1 MVLGDSGEASASN
14 AIAIGTNA
22 KASVANSV
30 ALGNGATTEAVVGTT
45 QATIAGKSYSFAGAA
60 PTGTL
65 SLGAAATTDSG
76 GNAVASVER
85 TITHVAA
92 GRLSVTSTD
101 AVNGSQLNATNQA
114 LGELSEGVQALGDL
128 SDGVVVYDRG
138 TGGTLNEGSITLAGD
153 AGTRITNLT
162 DATLSTDSTDA
173 VTGRQLNAT
182 NVRVTQNEG
191 DITNLTTNLGD
202 IAADSIYYQ
211 TKSSGS
217 GASASGTDSLAM
229 GPAAVSSATN
239 GVAIGNGAKA
249 SVANSVAL
257 GNGATTEATVATTTA
272 TVAGTDYALAGSS
285 PTGTVSV
292 GTSGSERTITHVAAG
307 RLSATSTDAVNGSQL
322 HATNQALG
330 ALAEGAVVYDRGT
343 GGTLNEGRIT
353 LAGDAGTRITN
364 LTDATLSTDSTDAV
378 TGRQLN
384 ATNVRVTQNEGD
396 ITNLTTNLG
405 DLAAGAVVY
414 DRSDDG
420 TLNEG
425 SITLAGDAGTRI
437 TNLTD
442 ATLSTDST
450 DAVTGRQLNATNI
463 RVTQNEG
470 DITNLTSSLGDL
482 AAGAVVYDRSDDGTL
497 NEGSITLAGDAGT
510 RITNLTDA
518 TLSIDSTDAVTG
530 RQLNATNVRVTQN
543 EGDIANLTTNL
554 EDIAADSVYYQAK
567 SSGSGASAS
576 GTDSLAMGPAAVS
589 SATNGVAIGNGAKAS
604 VANSVALGNGATT
617 EAAVATTTATV
628 AGTDYAL
635 AGSSPTGTVSVGTS
649 GSERT
654 ITHVAAGR
662 LSATSTDAVNG
673 SQLHATNQA
682 LGDLA
687 EGAVVYDRG
696 AGGTLNEGRI
706 TLAGD
711 AGTRITNL
719 TDGTLSSDSTDA
731 VTGRQ
736 LNATNIRVTQNEGDI
751 TNLTTNLGDLAAGAV
766 VYDRSD
772 DGTLNEGSITLAG
785 DAGTR
790 ITNLT
795 DATLSTDST
804 DAVTGRQLNA
814 TNVRVT
820 QNEGDIANLTS
831 NLGDL
836 AAGAVVYDRS
846 DDGTLNE
853 GSITLAG
860 DAGTRITNLTDA
872 TLSTDSTDAVTG
884 RQLNA
889 TNVRVTQNEGDIT
902 NLTTNLGDLAAG
914 AVVYDRSDDG
924 TLNEGSIT
932 LAGDAGTR
940 ITNLTDATLSTDS
953 TDAVTGRQLNATNV
967 RVTKNEGDITNL
979 TTNLGDLAAGAVV
992 YDRSDDGTLNEGSI
1006 TLAGDA
1012 GTRITN
1018 LTDATLSSDS
1028 TDAVTGRQLNA
1039 TNVRVTQNEGDITN
1053 LTSNLGD
1060 IAADSTYYQANSS
1073 ASGAIASGTDSL
1085 AMGAGA
1091 ESSAT
1096 NAVAIGNG
1104 ASSSVVGGVAL
1115 GSGAIANREVAK
1127 VSGQIVV
1134 GNATIQYNTSDADLI
1149 GAVSVGQDGEYR
1161 QLINIADGIEDHD
1174 AVTMRQLK
1182 GAVGSLSDTGSL
1194 YFHANGEGEV
1204 DALAAGEGSI
1214 AIGPDTTVN
1223 GDDAIGMGVSA
1234 KVEIG
1239 AAGAVA
1245 IGDQSHTL
1253 LEDAIAVGSS
1263 AVSSGEQ
1270 AMALGAGASAN
1281 QALDVALGAQSTTQE
1296 AIGTESGIIFG
1307 EQHEYAGT
1315 NPIATVSV
1323 GDEGQERTLTHLA
1336 AGRISATS
1344 TDAVNGS
1351 QLYATNKAL
1360 EEVVAYDHFNDGS
1373 VDWNHVTLKSSGRT
1387 SGGAV
1392 LGNVAD
1398 GSLSDSSLEAVNGS
1412 QLHATNGRLTDLEGD
1427 VGDIQTTLDNLGG
1440 GNGNSPQEVVQYDPN
1455 SSQGKITLA
1464 GAGGGTVISNL
1475 ADGDIRQGSTDA
1487 VNGGQIWDLME
1498 DMGDL
1503 SLGGQDSKH
1512 FQANSQ
1518 GDAATAS
1525 AADTVAI
1532 GGDAKAQA
1540 EGGVAL
1546 GDGAVADRE
1555 GMKGEE
1561 EAFSGVA
1568 VESSKGAVAV
1578 GSEGGERQITH
1589 VAGGTEDTD
1598 AVNVRQLSAV
1608 QEGAVN
1614 YDRSEDGSVDYNSV
1628 SLGNGSGPT
1637 QLHNV
1642 AAGSAPTDAVNMSQL
1657 NELNRKF
1664 TSDYNQLDHK
1674 IDEVE
1679 RDASA
1684 GIAALAAMGDAPY
1697 VAGKLTYHL
1706 GTGYYNG
1713 ESALGVSLRRT
1724 ADTGRW
1730 SVGMGIGASHG
1741 GPTIGLGISGVID

>member
-92 GRLSVTSTD
+92 GRLAVTSTD

-114 LGELSEGVQALGDL
+114 LGELSEGVQALGYL
-128 SDGVVVYDRG
+128 SDGVVIYDRG

-191 DITNLTTNLGD
+191 DIANLTTNLGD
-202 IAADSIYYQ
+202 IAADSVYYQ
-211 TKSSGS
+211 AKSSGS

-257 GNGATTEATVATTTA
+257 GNGATTEAAVATTTA

-285 PTGTVSV
+285 PTGTVSL

-330 ALAEGAVVYDRGT
+330 DLAEGAVVYDRSDD
-343 GGTLNEGRIT
+343 GTLNEGSIT
-353 LAGDAGTRITN
+353 LAGDAGTQITN

-384 ATNVRVTQNEGD
+384 ATNIRVTQNEGD

-405 DLAAGAVVY
+405 DLSAGAVVY

-450 DAVTGRQLNATNI
+450 DAVTGRQLNATNA
-463 RVTQNEG
+463 RVSQNEG
-470 DITNLTSSLGDL
+470 DITNLT
-482 AAGAVVYDRSDDGTL
+482 
-497 NEGSITLAGDAGT
+497 
-510 RITNLTDA
+510 TNL
-518 TLSIDSTDAVTG
+518 G
-530 RQLNATNVRVTQN
+530 
-543 EGDIANLTTNL
+543 
-554 EDIAADSVYYQAK
+554 DIAADSIYYQAN
-567 SSGSGASAS
+567 SSASGASAS

-687 EGAVVYDRG
+687 DGAVVYDRG
-696 AGGTLNEGRI
+696 TGGTLNEGSI

-719 TDGTLSSDSTDA
+719 TDATLSTDSTDA

-736 LNATNIRVTQNEGDI
+736 LNATNARVSQNEGDI
-751 TNLTTNLGDLAAGAV
+751 TNLTTNLGNLAEGAV
-766 VYDRSD
+766 VYDRGTG
-772 DGTLNEGSITLAG
+772 GTLNEGSITLAG

-820 QNEGDIANLTS
+820 QNEGDIANLT
-831 NLGDL
+831 
-836 AAGAVVYDRS
+836 
-846 DDGTLNE
+846 T
-853 GSITLAG
+853 
-860 DAGTRITNLTDA
+860 
-872 TLSTDSTDAVTG
+872 
-884 RQLNA
+884 
-889 TNVRVTQNEGDIT
+889 
-902 NLTTNLGDLAAG
+902 
-914 AVVYDRSDDG
+914 
-924 TLNEGSIT
+924 
-932 LAGDAGTR
+932 
-940 ITNLTDATLSTDS
+940 
-953 TDAVTGRQLNATNV
+953 
-967 RVTKNEGDITNL
+967 
-979 TTNLGDLAAGAVV
+979 
-992 YDRSDDGTLNEGSI
+992 
-1006 TLAGDA
+1006 
-1012 GTRITN
+1012 
-1018 LTDATLSSDS
+1018 
-1028 TDAVTGRQLNA
+1028 
-1039 TNVRVTQNEGDITN
+1039 
-1053 LTSNLGD
+1053 NLGD
-1060 IAADSTYYQANSS
+1060 IAADSIYYQAKSS
-1073 ASGAIASGTDSL
+1073 GSGASASGTDSL
-1085 AMGAGA
+1085 AMGPAA
-1091 ESSAT
+1091 VSSAT
-1096 NAVAIGNG
+1096 NAVSIGNG
-1104 ASSSVVGGVAL
+1104 ASSSVFGGVAL

-1134 GNATIQYNTSDADLI
+1134 GNATIQYNTSDADLM
-1149 GAVSVGQDGEYR
+1149 GAVSVGRDGEYR

-1194 YFHANGEGEV
+1194 YFHANGGGEV
-1204 DALAAGEGSI
+1204 DALATGEGSI

-1253 LEDAIAVGSS
+1253 LEDAIAVGST

-1281 QALDVALGAQSTTQE
+1281 QAMDVALGAQSTSQE

-1315 NPIATVSV
+1315 NPIATVSI

-1351 QLYATNKAL
+1351 QLHATNMAL

-1373 VDWNHVTLKSSGRT
+1373 VDWNHVTLKSPGRAF
-1387 SGGAV
+1387 GGTV
-1392 LGNVAD
+1392 LGNIAD
-1398 GSLSDSSLEAVNGS
+1398 GSLSDTSLEAVNGS
-1412 QLHATNGRLTDLEGD
+1412 QLHATNGRLTNLEGD
-1427 VGDIQTTLDNLGG
+1427 VGDIQTTLDSLGG
-1440 GNGNSPQEVVQYDPN
+1440 GSGNPAQNVVQYDPDSN
-1455 SSQGKITLA
+1455 QGKITLA
-1464 GAGGGTVISNL
+1464 GADGGTVISNL
-1475 ADGDIRQGSTDA
+1475 AEGDIHQGSTDA

-1498 DMGDL
+1498 DIGDL
-1503 SLGGQDSKH
+1503 ALSGQDTKY

-1518 GDAATAS
+1518 GDAATTS

-1532 GGDAKAQA
+1532 GGGAKAQA

-1561 EAFSGVA
+1561 EAFSHVA

-1598 AVNVRQLSAV
+1598 AVNVRQLGAV

-1614 YDRSEDGSVDYNSV
+1614 YDRSEDGSVDYHSV

-1697 VAGKLTYHL
+1697 VAGKLTYHV

-1713 ESALGVSLRRT
+1713 ESALGVSVRRT

>member
-1 MVLGDSGEASASN
+1 MSELDGRTFLFVNSLKTASSGTKSVCITCILMSLSAVTPGLGSSKAEAGPLVDDCPTVAGEGGNIASEEAMIPLTSPTKDRCVMPGETSTPADKPEQFVVNRYLAPVGIQPAAGASAIHIGTGAVGDGDASIAMGYYATTSAAADSGIALGDQAVTSGLAGVSIGRGAYAKSKNGVAIGGGALSSGTVARLNGAQAIGVNAIAIGGDLTGGSVASATSSLAIGAKATSTATNATSLGATAKATGGHSTALGSGSVANGAKSVSVGHLNVSNGDNSLALGESNSTSTGAKSAIAIGTSNKIEGTSTYASAIGLNNTVKGNAVRVVGNTNNVTSDFSGVFGSSNTLSSTATGANVVGLQNTVAGAATNVVGNWSKASGNYSMVLGDSGEASASN

-65 SLGAAATTDSG
+65 SLGSAATTDSG

-92 GRLSVTSTD
+92 GRLAVTSTD

-138 TGGTLNEGSITLAGD
+138 TGGTLNEGNITLAGD

-211 TKSSGS
+211 
-217 GASASGTDSLAM
+217 AN
-229 GPAAVSSATN
+229 SSA
-239 GVAIGNGAKA
+239 
-249 SVANSVAL
+249 
-257 GNGATTEATVATTTA
+257 
-272 TVAGTDYALAGSS
+272 
-285 PTGTVSV
+285 
-292 GTSGSERTITHVAAG
+292 
-307 RLSATSTDAVNGSQL
+307 
-322 HATNQALG
+322 
-330 ALAEGAVVYDRGT
+330 
-343 GGTLNEGRIT
+343 
-353 LAGDAGTRITN
+353 
-364 LTDATLSTDSTDAV
+364 
-378 TGRQLN
+378 
-384 ATNVRVTQNEGD
+384 
-396 ITNLTTNLG
+396 
-405 DLAAGAVVY
+405 
-414 DRSDDG
+414 
-420 TLNEG
+420 
-425 SITLAGDAGTRI
+425 
-437 TNLTD
+437 
-442 ATLSTDST
+442 
-450 DAVTGRQLNATNI
+450 
-463 RVTQNEG
+463 
-470 DITNLTSSLGDL
+470 
-482 AAGAVVYDRSDDGTL
+482 
-497 NEGSITLAGDAGT
+497 
-510 RITNLTDA
+510 
-518 TLSIDSTDAVTG
+518 
-530 RQLNATNVRVTQN
+530 
-543 EGDIANLTTNL
+543 
-554 EDIAADSVYYQAK
+554 
-567 SSGSGASAS
+567 SGASAS

-682 LGDLA
+682 LGNLA

-696 AGGTLNEGRI
+696 TGGMLNEG
-706 TLAGD
+706 
-711 AGTRITNL
+711 N
-719 TDGTLSSDSTDA
+719 
-731 VTGRQ
+731 
-736 LNATNIRVTQNEGDI
+736 
-751 TNLTTNLGDLAAGAV
+751 
-766 VYDRSD
+766 
-772 DGTLNEGSITLAG
+772 ITLAG

-814 TNVRVT
+814 TNARVS
-820 QNEGDIANLTS
+820 QNEGDITNLTTNLGNLAEGAVVYDRGTDGTLNDS
-831 NLGDL
+831 SITLAGDAGTQITNLADGTLSTDSTDAVNGRQLNATNARVSQNEGDITNLTTNLGDL
-836 AAGAVVYDRS
+836 TAGAVVYDRNT
-846 DDGTLNE
+846 DGSLND

-860 DAGTRITNLTDA
+860 DAGTRIINLTDA

-902 NLTTNLGDLAAG
+902 NLTTNLGD
-914 AVVYDRSDDG
+914 
-924 TLNEGSIT
+924 
-932 LAGDAGTR
+932 
-940 ITNLTDATLSTDS
+940 
-953 TDAVTGRQLNATNV
+953 
-967 RVTKNEGDITNL
+967 
-979 TTNLGDLAAGAVV
+979 
-992 YDRSDDGTLNEGSI
+992 
-1006 TLAGDA
+1006 
-1012 GTRITN
+1012 
-1018 LTDATLSSDS
+1018 
-1028 TDAVTGRQLNA
+1028 
-1039 TNVRVTQNEGDITN
+1039 
-1053 LTSNLGD
+1053 
-1060 IAADSTYYQANSS
+1060 IAADSIYYQANSS
-1073 ASGAIASGTDSL
+1073 ASGASASGTDSL
-1085 AMGAGA
+1085 AMGPAA
-1091 ESSAT
+1091 VSSAT
-1096 NAVAIGNG
+1096 NAVSIGNG
-1104 ASSSVVGGVAL
+1104 ASSSVFGGVAL

-1134 GNATIQYNTSDADLI
+1134 GNATIQYNTSDADLM
-1149 GAVSVGQDGEYR
+1149 GAVSVGRDGEYR

-1194 YFHANGEGEV
+1194 YFHANGGGEV
-1204 DALAAGEGSI
+1204 DALATGEGSI

-1253 LEDAIAVGSS
+1253 LEDAIAVGST

-1281 QALDVALGAQSTTQE
+1281 QAMDVALGAQSTSQE

-1315 NPIATVSV
+1315 NPIATVSI

-1351 QLYATNKAL
+1351 QLHATNKAL

-1373 VDWNHVTLKSSGRT
+1373 VDWNHVTLKSPGRAF
-1387 SGGAV
+1387 GGTV
-1392 LGNVAD
+1392 LGNIAD
-1398 GSLSDSSLEAVNGS
+1398 GSLSDTSLEAVNGS
-1412 QLHATNGRLTDLEGD
+1412 QLHATNGRLTNLEGD
-1427 VGDIQTTLDNLGG
+1427 VGDIQTTLDSLGG
-1440 GNGNSPQEVVQYDPN
+1440 GSGNPAQNVVQYDPD
-1455 SSQGKITLA
+1455 SHQGKITLA
-1464 GAGGGTVISNL
+1464 GADGGTVISNL
-1475 ADGDIRQGSTDA
+1475 AEGDIHQGSTDA

-1498 DMGDL
+1498 DIGDL
-1503 SLGGQDSKH
+1503 ALSGQDTKY

-1518 GDAATAS
+1518 GDAATTS

-1532 GGDAKAQA
+1532 GGGAKAQA

-1561 EAFSGVA
+1561 EAFSHVA

-1578 GSEGGERQITH
+1578 GNEGGERQITH

-1598 AVNVRQLSAV
+1598 AVNVRQLGAV

-1614 YDRSEDGSVDYNSV
+1614 YDRSEDGSVDYHSV

-1713 ESALGVSLRRT
+1713 ESALGVSVRRT

-1741 GPTIGLGISGVID
+1741 GPTVGLGISGVID

>member
-92 GRLSVTSTD
+92 GRLAVTSTD

-128 SDGVVVYDRG
+128 SDGAVVYDRSDDGTLNEGSITLAGDAGTRITNLTDATLSTDSTDAVTGRQLNATNVRVTQNEGDIANLTTNLGDIAADSIYYQANSSASGASASGTDSLAMGPAAVSSATNGVAIGNGAKASVANSVALGNGATTEAAVATTTATVAGTDYALAGSSPTGTVSVGTSGSERTITHVAAGRLSATSTDAVNGSQLHATNQALGDLADGAVVYDRG
-138 TGGTLNEGSITLAGD
+138 TGGTLNEGSITLAGDAGTRITNLTDATLSTDSTDAVTGRQLNATNARVSQNEGDITNLTSNLGDLAAGAVVYDRSDDGTLNEGSITLAGD

-202 IAADSIYYQ
+202 IAADS
-211 TKSSGS
+211 
-217 GASASGTDSLAM
+217 A
-229 GPAAVSSATN
+229 
-239 GVAIGNGAKA
+239 
-249 SVANSVAL
+249 
-257 GNGATTEATVATTTA
+257 
-272 TVAGTDYALAGSS
+272 
-285 PTGTVSV
+285 
-292 GTSGSERTITHVAAG
+292 
-307 RLSATSTDAVNGSQL
+307 
-322 HATNQALG
+322 
-330 ALAEGAVVYDRGT
+330 
-343 GGTLNEGRIT
+343 
-353 LAGDAGTRITN
+353 
-364 LTDATLSTDSTDAV
+364 
-378 TGRQLN
+378 
-384 ATNVRVTQNEGD
+384 
-396 ITNLTTNLG
+396 
-405 DLAAGAVVY
+405 
-414 DRSDDG
+414 
-420 TLNEG
+420 
-425 SITLAGDAGTRI
+425 
-437 TNLTD
+437 
-442 ATLSTDST
+442 
-450 DAVTGRQLNATNI
+450 
-463 RVTQNEG
+463 
-470 DITNLTSSLGDL
+470 
-482 AAGAVVYDRSDDGTL
+482 
-497 NEGSITLAGDAGT
+497 
-510 RITNLTDA
+510 
-518 TLSIDSTDAVTG
+518 
-530 RQLNATNVRVTQN
+530 
-543 EGDIANLTTNL
+543 
-554 EDIAADSVYYQAK
+554 YYQAK
-567 SSGSGASAS
+567 SSGSGAGAS

-696 AGGTLNEGRI
+696 TGGTLNEGSI

-711 AGTRITNL
+711 TGTRITNL
-719 TDGTLSSDSTDA
+719 TDATLSTDSTDA

-736 LNATNIRVTQNEGDI
+736 LNATNARVSQNEGDI
-751 TNLTTNLGDLAAGAV
+751 TNLTTNLGNLAEGAV
-766 VYDRSD
+766 VYDRGTG
-772 DGTLNEGSITLAG
+772 GTLNEGSITLAG

-820 QNEGDIANLTS
+820 QNEGDVANLT
-831 NLGDL
+831 
-836 AAGAVVYDRS
+836 
-846 DDGTLNE
+846 T
-853 GSITLAG
+853 
-860 DAGTRITNLTDA
+860 
-872 TLSTDSTDAVTG
+872 
-884 RQLNA
+884 
-889 TNVRVTQNEGDIT
+889 
-902 NLTTNLGDLAAG
+902 
-914 AVVYDRSDDG
+914 
-924 TLNEGSIT
+924 
-932 LAGDAGTR
+932 
-940 ITNLTDATLSTDS
+940 
-953 TDAVTGRQLNATNV
+953 
-967 RVTKNEGDITNL
+967 
-979 TTNLGDLAAGAVV
+979 
-992 YDRSDDGTLNEGSI
+992 
-1006 TLAGDA
+1006 
-1012 GTRITN
+1012 
-1018 LTDATLSSDS
+1018 
-1028 TDAVTGRQLNA
+1028 
-1039 TNVRVTQNEGDITN
+1039 
-1053 LTSNLGD
+1053 NLGD
-1060 IAADSTYYQANSS
+1060 IAADSIYYQAKSS
-1073 ASGAIASGTDSL
+1073 GSGASASGTDSL
-1085 AMGAGA
+1085 AMGPAA
-1091 ESSAT
+1091 VSSAT
-1096 NAVAIGNG
+1096 NAVSIGNG
-1104 ASSSVVGGVAL
+1104 ASSSVFGGVAL

-1134 GNATIQYNTSDADLI
+1134 GNATIQYNTSDADLM
-1149 GAVSVGQDGEYR
+1149 GAVSVGRDGEYR

-1194 YFHANGEGEV
+1194 YFHANGGGEV
-1204 DALAAGEGSI
+1204 DALATGEGSI

-1253 LEDAIAVGSS
+1253 LEDAIAVGST

-1281 QALDVALGAQSTTQE
+1281 QAMDVALGAQSTSQE
-1296 AIGTESGIIFG
+1296 AIGTESGIIFC

-1315 NPIATVSV
+1315 NPIATVSI

-1351 QLYATNKAL
+1351 QLHATNKAL

-1373 VDWNHVTLKSSGRT
+1373 VDWNHVTLKSPGRAF
-1387 SGGAV
+1387 GGTV
-1392 LGNVAD
+1392 LGNIAD
-1398 GSLSDSSLEAVNGS
+1398 GSLSDTSLEAVNGS
-1412 QLHATNGRLTDLEGD
+1412 QLHATNGRLTNLEGD
-1427 VGDIQTTLDNLGG
+1427 VGDIQTTLDSLGG
-1440 GNGNSPQEVVQYDPN
+1440 GSGNPAQNVVQYDPDSN
-1455 SSQGKITLA
+1455 QGKITLA
-1464 GAGGGTVISNL
+1464 GADGGTVISNL
-1475 ADGDIRQGSTDA
+1475 AEGDIHQGSTDA

-1498 DMGDL
+1498 DIGDL
-1503 SLGGQDSKH
+1503 ALSGQDTKY

-1518 GDAATAS
+1518 GDAATTS

-1532 GGDAKAQA
+1532 GGGAKAQA

-1561 EAFSGVA
+1561 EAFSHVA

-1614 YDRSEDGSVDYNSV
+1614 YDRSEDGSVDYHSV

-1697 VAGKLTYHL
+1697 VAGKLTYHV

-1713 ESALGVSLRRT
+1713 ESALGVSVRRT

>member
-1 MVLGDSGEASASN
+1 MIPLTSPTKDRCVMPGETSTPADKPEQFVVNRYLAPVGIQPAAGASAIHIGTGAVGDGDASIAMGYYATTSAAADSGIALGDQAVTSGLAGVSIGRGAYAKSKNGVAIGGGALSSGTVARLNGAQAIGVNAIAIGGDLTGGSVASATSSLAIGAKATSTATNATSLGATAKATGGHSTALGSGSVANGAKSVSVGHLNVSNGDNSLALGESNSTSTGAKSAIAIGTSNKIEGTSTYASAIGLNNTVKGNAVRVVGNTNNVTSDFSGVFGSSNTLSSTATGANVVGLQNTVAGAATNVVGNWSKASGNYSMVLGDSGEASASN

-65 SLGAAATTDSG
+65 SLGSAATTDSG

-92 GRLSVTSTD
+92 GRLAVTSTD

-138 TGGTLNEGSITLAGD
+138 TGGTLNEG
-153 AGTRITNLT
+153 N
-162 DATLSTDSTDA
+162 
-173 VTGRQLNAT
+173 
-182 NVRVTQNEG
+182 
-191 DITNLTTNLGD
+191 
-202 IAADSIYYQ
+202 
-211 TKSSGS
+211 
-217 GASASGTDSLAM
+217 
-229 GPAAVSSATN
+229 
-239 GVAIGNGAKA
+239 
-249 SVANSVAL
+249 
-257 GNGATTEATVATTTA
+257 
-272 TVAGTDYALAGSS
+272 
-285 PTGTVSV
+285 
-292 GTSGSERTITHVAAG
+292 
-307 RLSATSTDAVNGSQL
+307 
-322 HATNQALG
+322 
-330 ALAEGAVVYDRGT
+330 
-343 GGTLNEGRIT
+343 
-353 LAGDAGTRITN
+353 
-364 LTDATLSTDSTDAV
+364 
-378 TGRQLN
+378 
-384 ATNVRVTQNEGD
+384 
-396 ITNLTTNLG
+396 
-405 DLAAGAVVY
+405 
-414 DRSDDG
+414 
-420 TLNEG
+420 
-425 SITLAGDAGTRI
+425 
-437 TNLTD
+437 
-442 ATLSTDST
+442 
-450 DAVTGRQLNATNI
+450 
-463 RVTQNEG
+463 
-470 DITNLTSSLGDL
+470 
-482 AAGAVVYDRSDDGTL
+482 
-497 NEGSITLAGDAGT
+497 
-510 RITNLTDA
+510 
-518 TLSIDSTDAVTG
+518 
-530 RQLNATNVRVTQN
+530 
-543 EGDIANLTTNL
+543 
-554 EDIAADSVYYQAK
+554 
-567 SSGSGASAS
+567 
-576 GTDSLAMGPAAVS
+576 
-589 SATNGVAIGNGAKAS
+589 
-604 VANSVALGNGATT
+604 
-617 EAAVATTTATV
+617 
-628 AGTDYAL
+628 
-635 AGSSPTGTVSVGTS
+635 
-649 GSERT
+649 
-654 ITHVAAGR
+654 
-662 LSATSTDAVNG
+662 
-673 SQLHATNQA
+673 
-682 LGDLA
+682 
-687 EGAVVYDRG
+687 
-696 AGGTLNEGRI
+696 
-706 TLAGD
+706 
-711 AGTRITNL
+711 
-719 TDGTLSSDSTDA
+719 
-731 VTGRQ
+731 
-736 LNATNIRVTQNEGDI
+736 
-751 TNLTTNLGDLAAGAV
+751 
-766 VYDRSD
+766 
-772 DGTLNEGSITLAG
+772 ITLAG

-820 QNEGDIANLTS
+820 QNEGDIANLT
-831 NLGDL
+831 
-836 AAGAVVYDRS
+836 
-846 DDGTLNE
+846 T
-853 GSITLAG
+853 
-860 DAGTRITNLTDA
+860 
-872 TLSTDSTDAVTG
+872 
-884 RQLNA
+884 
-889 TNVRVTQNEGDIT
+889 
-902 NLTTNLGDLAAG
+902 
-914 AVVYDRSDDG
+914 
-924 TLNEGSIT
+924 
-932 LAGDAGTR
+932 
-940 ITNLTDATLSTDS
+940 
-953 TDAVTGRQLNATNV
+953 
-967 RVTKNEGDITNL
+967 
-979 TTNLGDLAAGAVV
+979 
-992 YDRSDDGTLNEGSI
+992 
-1006 TLAGDA
+1006 
-1012 GTRITN
+1012 
-1018 LTDATLSSDS
+1018 
-1028 TDAVTGRQLNA
+1028 
-1039 TNVRVTQNEGDITN
+1039 
-1053 LTSNLGD
+1053 NLGD
-1060 IAADSTYYQANSS
+1060 IAADSIYYQANSS
-1073 ASGAIASGTDSL
+1073 ASGASASGTDSL
-1085 AMGAGA
+1085 AMGPAA
-1091 ESSAT
+1091 VSSAT
-1096 NAVAIGNG
+1096 NAVSIGNG
-1104 ASSSVVGGVAL
+1104 ASSSVFGGVAL

-1194 YFHANGEGEV
+1194 YFHANGGGEV
-1204 DALAAGEGSI
+1204 DALATGEGSI

-1253 LEDAIAVGSS
+1253 LEDAIAVGST

-1281 QALDVALGAQSTTQE
+1281 QAMDVALGAQSTSQE

-1351 QLYATNKAL
+1351 QLHATNMAL

-1373 VDWNHVTLKSSGRT
+1373 VDWNHVTLKSPGRAF
-1387 SGGAV
+1387 GGTV
-1392 LGNVAD
+1392 LGNIAD
-1398 GSLSDSSLEAVNGS
+1398 GSLSDTSLEAVNGS
-1412 QLHATNGRLTDLEGD
+1412 QLHATNGRLTNLEGD
-1427 VGDIQTTLDNLGG
+1427 VGDIQTTLDSLGG
-1440 GNGNSPQEVVQYDPN
+1440 GSGNPAQNVVQYDPDSN
-1455 SSQGKITLA
+1455 QGKITLA
-1464 GAGGGTVISNL
+1464 GADGGTVISNL
-1475 ADGDIRQGSTDA
+1475 AEGDIHQGSTDA

-1498 DMGDL
+1498 DIGDL
-1503 SLGGQDSKH
+1503 ALSGQDTKY

-1518 GDAATAS
+1518 GDAATTS

-1532 GGDAKAQA
+1532 GGGAKAQA

-1561 EAFSGVA
+1561 EAFSHVA

-1578 GSEGGERQITH
+1578 GNEGGERQITH

-1598 AVNVRQLSAV
+1598 AVNVRQLGAV

-1614 YDRSEDGSVDYNSV
+1614 YDRSEDGSVDYHSV

-1697 VAGKLTYHL
+1697 VAGKLTYHV

-1713 ESALGVSLRRT
+1713 ESALGVSVRRT

-1741 GPTIGLGISGVID
+1741 GPTVGLGISGVID

>member
-1 MVLGDSGEASASN
+1 MPGETSTPADKPEQFVVNRYLAPVGIQPAAGASAIHIGTGAVGDGDASIAMGYYATTSAAADSGIALGDQAVTSGLAGVSIGRGAYVTSKNGVAIGGGALSSGTVARLNGAQAKGVNAIAIGGDLTGGSVASATSSLAIGAKATSTATNATSLGATAKATGSHSTALGSGSVANGAKSVSVGHLNVSNGDNSLALGESNSTSTGAKSAIAIGTSNKIEGASTYASAIGLNNTVQGNAVRVVGNTNNVTSDFSGVFGSSNTLSSTATGANVVGLQNTVAGAATNVVGNWSKASGNYSMVLGDSGEASASN

-92 GRLSVTSTD
+92 GRLAVTSTD

-191 DITNLTTNLGD
+191 DIANLTTNLGD
-202 IAADSIYYQ
+202 IAADS
-211 TKSSGS
+211 
-217 GASASGTDSLAM
+217 A
-229 GPAAVSSATN
+229 
-239 GVAIGNGAKA
+239 
-249 SVANSVAL
+249 
-257 GNGATTEATVATTTA
+257 
-272 TVAGTDYALAGSS
+272 
-285 PTGTVSV
+285 
-292 GTSGSERTITHVAAG
+292 
-307 RLSATSTDAVNGSQL
+307 
-322 HATNQALG
+322 
-330 ALAEGAVVYDRGT
+330 
-343 GGTLNEGRIT
+343 
-353 LAGDAGTRITN
+353 
-364 LTDATLSTDSTDAV
+364 
-378 TGRQLN
+378 
-384 ATNVRVTQNEGD
+384 
-396 ITNLTTNLG
+396 
-405 DLAAGAVVY
+405 
-414 DRSDDG
+414 
-420 TLNEG
+420 
-425 SITLAGDAGTRI
+425 
-437 TNLTD
+437 
-442 ATLSTDST
+442 
-450 DAVTGRQLNATNI
+450 
-463 RVTQNEG
+463 
-470 DITNLTSSLGDL
+470 
-482 AAGAVVYDRSDDGTL
+482 
-497 NEGSITLAGDAGT
+497 
-510 RITNLTDA
+510 
-518 TLSIDSTDAVTG
+518 
-530 RQLNATNVRVTQN
+530 
-543 EGDIANLTTNL
+543 
-554 EDIAADSVYYQAK
+554 YYQAK

-617 EAAVATTTATV
+617 EAAAATTTATV

-687 EGAVVYDRG
+687 DGAVVYDRG
-696 AGGTLNEGRI
+696 TGGTLNEGSI

-711 AGTRITNL
+711 AGTLITNL
-719 TDGTLSSDSTDA
+719 TDATLSTDSTDA

-736 LNATNIRVTQNEGDI
+736 LNATNVRVTQNEGDI
-751 TNLTTNLGDLAAGAV
+751 ANLTTNLGDIAADSAYYQAKSSGSGASASGTDSLAMGPAAVSSATNGVAIGNGAKASVANSVALGNGATTEAAAATTTATVAGTDYALAGSSPTGTVSVGTSGSERTITHVAAGRLSATSTDAVNGSQLHATNQALGDLADGAV
-766 VYDRSD
+766 VYDRGTG
-772 DGTLNEGSITLAG
+772 GTLNEGSITLAG

-820 QNEGDIANLTS
+820 QNEGDIANLT
-831 NLGDL
+831 
-836 AAGAVVYDRS
+836 
-846 DDGTLNE
+846 T
-853 GSITLAG
+853 
-860 DAGTRITNLTDA
+860 
-872 TLSTDSTDAVTG
+872 
-884 RQLNA
+884 
-889 TNVRVTQNEGDIT
+889 
-902 NLTTNLGDLAAG
+902 
-914 AVVYDRSDDG
+914 
-924 TLNEGSIT
+924 
-932 LAGDAGTR
+932 
-940 ITNLTDATLSTDS
+940 
-953 TDAVTGRQLNATNV
+953 
-967 RVTKNEGDITNL
+967 
-979 TTNLGDLAAGAVV
+979 
-992 YDRSDDGTLNEGSI
+992 
-1006 TLAGDA
+1006 
-1012 GTRITN
+1012 
-1018 LTDATLSSDS
+1018 
-1028 TDAVTGRQLNA
+1028 
-1039 TNVRVTQNEGDITN
+1039 
-1053 LTSNLGD
+1053 NLGD
-1060 IAADSTYYQANSS
+1060 IAADSAYYQAKSS
-1073 ASGAIASGTDSL
+1073 GSGASASGTDSL
-1085 AMGAGA
+1085 AMGPAA
-1091 ESSAT
+1091 VSSAT
-1096 NAVAIGNG
+1096 NAVSIGNG
-1104 ASSSVVGGVAL
+1104 ASSSVFGGVAL
-1115 GSGAIANREVAK
+1115 GSGSIANREVAK

-1134 GNATIQYNTSDADLI
+1134 GNATIQYNTSDADLM
-1149 GAVSVGQDGEYR
+1149 GAVSVGRDGEYR

-1194 YFHANGEGEV
+1194 YFHANGGGEV
-1204 DALAAGEGSI
+1204 DALATGEGSI
-1214 AIGPDTTVN
+1214 AIGPATTVN

-1270 AMALGAGASAN
+1270 AMALGAGASAS
-1281 QALDVALGAQSTTQE
+1281 QALDVALGAQSTSQE

-1315 NPIATVSV
+1315 NPIATVSI

-1351 QLYATNKAL
+1351 QLHATNMAL

-1373 VDWNHVTLKSSGRT
+1373 VDWNHVTLKSPGRAF
-1387 SGGAV
+1387 GGTV
-1392 LGNVAD
+1392 LGNIAD
-1398 GSLSDSSLEAVNGS
+1398 GSLSDTSLEAVNGS
-1412 QLHATNGRLTDLEGD
+1412 QLHATNGRLTNLEGD
-1427 VGDIQTTLDNLGG
+1427 VGDIQTTLDSLGG
-1440 GNGNSPQEVVQYDPN
+1440 GSGNPAQNVVQYDPDSN
-1455 SSQGKITLA
+1455 QGKITLA
-1464 GAGGGTVISNL
+1464 GADGGTVISNL
-1475 ADGDIRQGSTDA
+1475 AEGDIHQGSTDA

-1498 DMGDL
+1498 DIGDL
-1503 SLGGQDSKH
+1503 ALSGQDTKY

-1518 GDAATAS
+1518 GDAATTS

-1532 GGDAKAQA
+1532 GGGAKAQA

-1561 EAFSGVA
+1561 EAFSHVA

-1614 YDRSEDGSVDYNSV
+1614 YDRSEDGSVDYHSV

-1697 VAGKLTYHL
+1697 VAGKLTYHV

-1713 ESALGVSLRRT
+1713 ESALGVSVRRT

-1741 GPTIGLGISGVID
+1741 GPTVGLGISGVID

>member
-1 MVLGDSGEASASN
+1 MIPLTSPTKDRCVMPGETSTPADKPEQFVVNRYLAPVGIQPAAGASAIHIGTGAVGDGDASIAMGYYATTSAAADSGIALGDQAVTSGLAGVSIGRGAYAKSKNGVAIGGGALSSGTVARLNGAQAIGVNAIAIGGDLTGGSVASATSSLAIGAKATSTATNATSLGATAKATGGHSTALGSGSVANGAKSVSVGHLNVSNGDNSLALGESNSTSTGAKSAIAIGTSNKIEGTSTYASAIGLNNTVKGNAVRVVGNTNNVTSDFSGVFGSSNTLSSTATGANVVGLQNTVAGAATNVVGNWSKASGNYSMVLGDSGEASASN

-65 SLGAAATTDSG
+65 SLGSAATTDSG

-92 GRLSVTSTD
+92 GRLAVTSTD

-138 TGGTLNEGSITLAGD
+138 TGGTLNEG
-153 AGTRITNLT
+153 N
-162 DATLSTDSTDA
+162 
-173 VTGRQLNAT
+173 
-182 NVRVTQNEG
+182 
-191 DITNLTTNLGD
+191 
-202 IAADSIYYQ
+202 
-211 TKSSGS
+211 
-217 GASASGTDSLAM
+217 
-229 GPAAVSSATN
+229 
-239 GVAIGNGAKA
+239 
-249 SVANSVAL
+249 
-257 GNGATTEATVATTTA
+257 
-272 TVAGTDYALAGSS
+272 
-285 PTGTVSV
+285 
-292 GTSGSERTITHVAAG
+292 
-307 RLSATSTDAVNGSQL
+307 
-322 HATNQALG
+322 
-330 ALAEGAVVYDRGT
+330 
-343 GGTLNEGRIT
+343 
-353 LAGDAGTRITN
+353 
-364 LTDATLSTDSTDAV
+364 
-378 TGRQLN
+378 
-384 ATNVRVTQNEGD
+384 
-396 ITNLTTNLG
+396 
-405 DLAAGAVVY
+405 
-414 DRSDDG
+414 
-420 TLNEG
+420 
-425 SITLAGDAGTRI
+425 
-437 TNLTD
+437 
-442 ATLSTDST
+442 
-450 DAVTGRQLNATNI
+450 
-463 RVTQNEG
+463 
-470 DITNLTSSLGDL
+470 
-482 AAGAVVYDRSDDGTL
+482 
-497 NEGSITLAGDAGT
+497 
-510 RITNLTDA
+510 
-518 TLSIDSTDAVTG
+518 
-530 RQLNATNVRVTQN
+530 
-543 EGDIANLTTNL
+543 
-554 EDIAADSVYYQAK
+554 
-567 SSGSGASAS
+567 
-576 GTDSLAMGPAAVS
+576 
-589 SATNGVAIGNGAKAS
+589 
-604 VANSVALGNGATT
+604 
-617 EAAVATTTATV
+617 
-628 AGTDYAL
+628 
-635 AGSSPTGTVSVGTS
+635 
-649 GSERT
+649 
-654 ITHVAAGR
+654 
-662 LSATSTDAVNG
+662 
-673 SQLHATNQA
+673 
-682 LGDLA
+682 
-687 EGAVVYDRG
+687 
-696 AGGTLNEGRI
+696 
-706 TLAGD
+706 
-711 AGTRITNL
+711 
-719 TDGTLSSDSTDA
+719 
-731 VTGRQ
+731 
-736 LNATNIRVTQNEGDI
+736 
-751 TNLTTNLGDLAAGAV
+751 
-766 VYDRSD
+766 
-772 DGTLNEGSITLAG
+772 ITLAG

-820 QNEGDIANLTS
+820 QNEGDIANLT
-831 NLGDL
+831 
-836 AAGAVVYDRS
+836 
-846 DDGTLNE
+846 T
-853 GSITLAG
+853 
-860 DAGTRITNLTDA
+860 
-872 TLSTDSTDAVTG
+872 
-884 RQLNA
+884 
-889 TNVRVTQNEGDIT
+889 
-902 NLTTNLGDLAAG
+902 
-914 AVVYDRSDDG
+914 
-924 TLNEGSIT
+924 
-932 LAGDAGTR
+932 
-940 ITNLTDATLSTDS
+940 
-953 TDAVTGRQLNATNV
+953 
-967 RVTKNEGDITNL
+967 
-979 TTNLGDLAAGAVV
+979 
-992 YDRSDDGTLNEGSI
+992 
-1006 TLAGDA
+1006 
-1012 GTRITN
+1012 
-1018 LTDATLSSDS
+1018 
-1028 TDAVTGRQLNA
+1028 
-1039 TNVRVTQNEGDITN
+1039 
-1053 LTSNLGD
+1053 NLGD
-1060 IAADSTYYQANSS
+1060 IAADSIYYQANSS
-1073 ASGAIASGTDSL
+1073 ASGASASGTDSL
-1085 AMGAGA
+1085 AMGPAA
-1091 ESSAT
+1091 VSSAT
-1096 NAVAIGNG
+1096 NAVSIGNG
-1104 ASSSVVGGVAL
+1104 ASSSVFGGVAL

-1134 GNATIQYNTSDADLI
+1134 GNATIQYNTSDADLM
-1149 GAVSVGQDGEYR
+1149 GAVSVGRDGEYR

-1194 YFHANGEGEV
+1194 YFHANGGGEV
-1204 DALAAGEGSI
+1204 DALATGEGSI

-1253 LEDAIAVGSS
+1253 LEDAIAVGST

-1281 QALDVALGAQSTTQE
+1281 QAMDVALGAQSTSQE

-1351 QLYATNKAL
+1351 QLHATNMAL

-1373 VDWNHVTLKSSGRT
+1373 VDWNHVTLKSPGRAF
-1387 SGGAV
+1387 GGTV
-1392 LGNVAD
+1392 LGNIAD
-1398 GSLSDSSLEAVNGS
+1398 GSLSDTSLEAVNGS
-1412 QLHATNGRLTDLEGD
+1412 QLHATNGRLTNLEGD
-1427 VGDIQTTLDNLGG
+1427 VGDIQTTLDSLGG
-1440 GNGNSPQEVVQYDPN
+1440 GSGNPAQNVVQYDPDSN
-1455 SSQGKITLA
+1455 QGKITLA
-1464 GAGGGTVISNL
+1464 GADGGTVISNL
-1475 ADGDIRQGSTDA
+1475 AEGDIHQGSTDA

-1498 DMGDL
+1498 DIGDL
-1503 SLGGQDSKH
+1503 ALSGQDTKY

-1518 GDAATAS
+1518 GDAATTS

-1532 GGDAKAQA
+1532 GGGAKAQA

-1561 EAFSGVA
+1561 EAFSHVA

-1578 GSEGGERQITH
+1578 GNEGGERQITH

-1598 AVNVRQLSAV
+1598 AVNVRQLGAV

-1614 YDRSEDGSVDYNSV
+1614 YDRSEDGSVDYHSV

-1697 VAGKLTYHL
+1697 VAGKLTYHV

-1713 ESALGVSLRRT
+1713 ESALGVSVRRT

-1741 GPTIGLGISGVID
+1741 GPTVGLGISGVID

>member
-30 ALGNGATTEAVVGTT
+30 ALGNGATTEAMVGTT

-65 SLGAAATTDSG
+65 SLGSAATTDSG

-92 GRLSVTSTD
+92 GRLAVTSTD

-211 TKSSGS
+211 
-217 GASASGTDSLAM
+217 AN
-229 GPAAVSSATN
+229 SSA
-239 GVAIGNGAKA
+239 
-249 SVANSVAL
+249 
-257 GNGATTEATVATTTA
+257 
-272 TVAGTDYALAGSS
+272 
-285 PTGTVSV
+285 
-292 GTSGSERTITHVAAG
+292 
-307 RLSATSTDAVNGSQL
+307 
-322 HATNQALG
+322 
-330 ALAEGAVVYDRGT
+330 
-343 GGTLNEGRIT
+343 
-353 LAGDAGTRITN
+353 
-364 LTDATLSTDSTDAV
+364 
-378 TGRQLN
+378 
-384 ATNVRVTQNEGD
+384 
-396 ITNLTTNLG
+396 
-405 DLAAGAVVY
+405 
-414 DRSDDG
+414 
-420 TLNEG
+420 
-425 SITLAGDAGTRI
+425 
-437 TNLTD
+437 
-442 ATLSTDST
+442 
-450 DAVTGRQLNATNI
+450 
-463 RVTQNEG
+463 
-470 DITNLTSSLGDL
+470 
-482 AAGAVVYDRSDDGTL
+482 
-497 NEGSITLAGDAGT
+497 
-510 RITNLTDA
+510 
-518 TLSIDSTDAVTG
+518 
-530 RQLNATNVRVTQN
+530 
-543 EGDIANLTTNL
+543 
-554 EDIAADSVYYQAK
+554 
-567 SSGSGASAS
+567 SGASAS

-682 LGDLA
+682 LGNLA

-696 AGGTLNEGRI
+696 TGGTLNEGSI

-719 TDGTLSSDSTDA
+719 TDATLSTDSTDA

-736 LNATNIRVTQNEGDI
+736 LNATNVRVTQNEGDI
-751 TNLTTNLGDLAAGAV
+751 TNLTTNLGDLSAGAV

-831 NLGDL
+831 SLGDIAADSIYYQANSSASGASASGTDSLAMGPAALSSATNGVAIGNGAKASVANSVALGNGATTEAAVATTTATVAGTDYALAGSSPTGTVSVGTSGSERTITHVAAGRLSATSTDAVNGSQLHATNQALGDL
-836 AAGAVVYDRS
+836 AEGAVVYDRGTGGTLNEGS
-846 DDGTLNE
+846 ITLAGDTGTRITNLTDATLSTDSTDAVTGRQLNATNARVSQNEGDITNLTTNLGNLAEGAVVYDRGTGGTLNE

-902 NLTTNLGDLAAG
+902 NLTTNLGNLAEG
-914 AVVYDRSDDG
+914 AVVYDRGTGG

-932 LAGDAGTR
+932 LAGDTGTR

-967 RVTKNEGDITNL
+967 RVT
-979 TTNLGDLAAGAVV
+979 
-992 YDRSDDGTLNEGSI
+992 
-1006 TLAGDA
+1006 
-1012 GTRITN
+1012 
-1018 LTDATLSSDS
+1018 
-1028 TDAVTGRQLNA
+1028 
-1039 TNVRVTQNEGDITN
+1039 QNEGDIAN
-1053 LTSNLGD
+1053 LTTNLGD
-1060 IAADSTYYQANSS
+1060 IAADSIYYQAKSS
-1073 ASGAIASGTDSL
+1073 GSGASASGTDSL
-1085 AMGAGA
+1085 AMGPAA
-1091 ESSAT
+1091 VSSAT
-1096 NAVAIGNG
+1096 NAVSIGNG
-1104 ASSSVVGGVAL
+1104 ASSSVFGGVAL

-1134 GNATIQYNTSDADLI
+1134 GNATIQYNTSDADLM
-1149 GAVSVGQDGEYR
+1149 GAVSVGRDGEYR

-1194 YFHANGEGEV
+1194 YFHANGGGEV
-1204 DALAAGEGSI
+1204 DALATGEGSI

-1253 LEDAIAVGSS
+1253 LEDAIAVGST

-1281 QALDVALGAQSTTQE
+1281 QAMDVALGAQSTSQE

-1315 NPIATVSV
+1315 NPIATVSI

-1351 QLYATNKAL
+1351 QLHATNKAL

-1373 VDWNHVTLKSSGRT
+1373 VDWNHVTLKSPGRAF
-1387 SGGAV
+1387 GGTV
-1392 LGNVAD
+1392 LGNIAD
-1398 GSLSDSSLEAVNGS
+1398 GSLSDTSLEAVNGS
-1412 QLHATNGRLTDLEGD
+1412 QLHATNGRLTNLEGD
-1427 VGDIQTTLDNLGG
+1427 VGDIQTTLDSLGG
-1440 GNGNSPQEVVQYDPN
+1440 GSGNPAQNVVQYDPDSN
-1455 SSQGKITLA
+1455 QGKITLA
-1464 GAGGGTVISNL
+1464 GADGGTVISNL
-1475 ADGDIRQGSTDA
+1475 AEGDIHQGSTDA

-1498 DMGDL
+1498 DIGDL
-1503 SLGGQDSKH
+1503 ALSGQDTKY

-1518 GDAATAS
+1518 GDAATTS

-1532 GGDAKAQA
+1532 GGGAKAQA

-1561 EAFSGVA
+1561 EAFSHVA

-1614 YDRSEDGSVDYNSV
+1614 YDRSEDGSVDYHSV

-1697 VAGKLTYHL
+1697 VAGKLTYHV

-1713 ESALGVSLRRT
+1713 ESALGVSVRRT

>member
-65 SLGAAATTDSG
+65 SLGSAATTDSG

-92 GRLSVTSTD
+92 GRLAVTSTD

-128 SDGVVVYDRG
+128 SDGAVVYDRG

-191 DITNLTTNLGD
+191 DIANLTTNLGD
-202 IAADSIYYQ
+202 IAADS
-211 TKSSGS
+211 
-217 GASASGTDSLAM
+217 A
-229 GPAAVSSATN
+229 
-239 GVAIGNGAKA
+239 
-249 SVANSVAL
+249 
-257 GNGATTEATVATTTA
+257 
-272 TVAGTDYALAGSS
+272 
-285 PTGTVSV
+285 
-292 GTSGSERTITHVAAG
+292 
-307 RLSATSTDAVNGSQL
+307 
-322 HATNQALG
+322 
-330 ALAEGAVVYDRGT
+330 
-343 GGTLNEGRIT
+343 
-353 LAGDAGTRITN
+353 
-364 LTDATLSTDSTDAV
+364 
-378 TGRQLN
+378 
-384 ATNVRVTQNEGD
+384 
-396 ITNLTTNLG
+396 
-405 DLAAGAVVY
+405 
-414 DRSDDG
+414 
-420 TLNEG
+420 
-425 SITLAGDAGTRI
+425 
-437 TNLTD
+437 
-442 ATLSTDST
+442 
-450 DAVTGRQLNATNI
+450 
-463 RVTQNEG
+463 
-470 DITNLTSSLGDL
+470 
-482 AAGAVVYDRSDDGTL
+482 
-497 NEGSITLAGDAGT
+497 
-510 RITNLTDA
+510 
-518 TLSIDSTDAVTG
+518 
-530 RQLNATNVRVTQN
+530 
-543 EGDIANLTTNL
+543 
-554 EDIAADSVYYQAK
+554 YYQAK
-567 SSGSGASAS
+567 SSGSGAGAS

-696 AGGTLNEGRI
+696 
-706 TLAGD
+706 
-711 AGTRITNL
+711 
-719 TDGTLSSDSTDA
+719 
-731 VTGRQ
+731 TG
-736 LNATNIRVTQNEGDI
+736 
-751 TNLTTNLGDLAAGAV
+751 
-766 VYDRSD
+766 
-772 DGTLNEGSITLAG
+772 GTLNEGSITLAG
-785 DAGTR
+785 DTGTR

-814 TNVRVT
+814 TNARVS
-820 QNEGDIANLTS
+820 QNEGDITNLTT

-836 AAGAVVYDRS
+836 SAGAVVYDRS

-902 NLTTNLGDLAAG
+902 NLTTNLGDIAADSTYYQAKSSGSGASASGTDSLAMGPAAVSSATNGVAIGNGAKASVANSVALGNGAATEAAVATTTATVAGTDYALAGSSPTGTVSVGTSGSERTITHVAAGRLSATSTDAVNGSQLHATNQALGDLAEG
-914 AVVYDRSDDG
+914 AVVYDRGTGG

-932 LAGDAGTR
+932 LAGDTGTRITNLTDATLSTDSTDAVTGRQLNATNARVSQNEGDITNLTTNLGNLAEGAVVYDRGTGGTLNEGSITLAGDDGTR

-967 RVTKNEGDITNL
+967 RVT
-979 TTNLGDLAAGAVV
+979 
-992 YDRSDDGTLNEGSI
+992 
-1006 TLAGDA
+1006 
-1012 GTRITN
+1012 
-1018 LTDATLSSDS
+1018 
-1028 TDAVTGRQLNA
+1028 
-1039 TNVRVTQNEGDITN
+1039 QNEGDIAN
-1053 LTSNLGD
+1053 LTTNLGD
-1060 IAADSTYYQANSS
+1060 IAADSAYYQANSS
-1073 ASGAIASGTDSL
+1073 ASGASASGTDSL
-1085 AMGAGA
+1085 AMGPAA
-1091 ESSAT
+1091 VSSAT

-1104 ASSSVVGGVAL
+1104 ASSSVFGGVAL

-1134 GNATIQYNTSDADLI
+1134 GNATIQYNTSDADLM
-1149 GAVSVGQDGEYR
+1149 GAVSVGRDGEYR

-1194 YFHANGEGEV
+1194 YFHANGGGEV
-1204 DALAAGEGSI
+1204 DALATGEGSI

-1253 LEDAIAVGSS
+1253 LEDAIAVGST

-1281 QALDVALGAQSTTQE
+1281 QAMDVALGAQSTSQE

-1315 NPIATVSV
+1315 NPIATVSI

-1351 QLYATNKAL
+1351 QLHATNMAL

-1373 VDWNHVTLKSSGRT
+1373 VDWNHVTLKSPGRAF
-1387 SGGAV
+1387 GGTV
-1392 LGNVAD
+1392 LGNIAD

-1412 QLHATNGRLTDLEGD
+1412 QLHATNGRLTNLEGD
-1427 VGDIQTTLDNLGG
+1427 VGDIQTTLDSLGG
-1440 GNGNSPQEVVQYDPN
+1440 GSGNPAQNVVQYDPDSN
-1455 SSQGKITLA
+1455 QGKITLA
-1464 GAGGGTVISNL
+1464 GADGGTVISNL
-1475 ADGDIRQGSTDA
+1475 AEGDIHQGSTDA

-1498 DMGDL
+1498 DIGDL
-1503 SLGGQDSKH
+1503 ALSGQDTKY

-1518 GDAATAS
+1518 GDAATTS

-1532 GGDAKAQA
+1532 GGGAKAQA

-1561 EAFSGVA
+1561 EAFSHVA

-1578 GSEGGERQITH
+1578 GNEGGERQITH

-1598 AVNVRQLSAV
+1598 AVNVRQLGAV

-1614 YDRSEDGSVDYNSV
+1614 YDRSEDGSVDYHSV

-1697 VAGKLTYHL
+1697 VAGKLTYHV

-1713 ESALGVSLRRT
+1713 ESALGVSVRRT

-1741 GPTIGLGISGVID
+1741 GPTVGLGISGVID

>member
-1 MVLGDSGEASASN
+1 MSDESECLGGARRCHLSIGGKEVGVSELDGRTFLFVNSLKTARSGTKSVCITCILMSLSAVTPGLGSSKAEAGPLVDDCPTVAGEVGNIASEEAMIPLTSPTKDRCVMPGETSTPADKPEQFVVNRYLAPVGIQPAAGASAIHIGTGAVGDGDASIAMGYYATTSAAADSGIALGDQAVTSGLAGVSIGRGAYAKSKNGVAIGGGALSSGTVARLNGAQAIGVNAIAIGGDLTGGSVASATSSLAIGAKATSTATNATSLGATAKATGSHSTALGSGSVANGAKSVSVGHLNVSNGDNSLALGESNSTSTGAKSAIAIGTSNKIEGASTYASAIGLNNTVQGNAVRVVGNTNNVTSDFSGVFGSSNTLSSTATGANVVGLQNTVAGAATNVVGNWSKASGNYSMVLGDSGEASASN

-65 SLGAAATTDSG
+65 SLGSAATTDSG

-92 GRLSVTSTD
+92 GRLAVTSTD

-128 SDGVVVYDRG
+128 SDGVVIYDRG

-191 DITNLTTNLGD
+191 DIANLTTNLG
-202 IAADSIYYQ
+202 
-211 TKSSGS
+211 
-217 GASASGTDSLAM
+217 
-229 GPAAVSSATN
+229 
-239 GVAIGNGAKA
+239 
-249 SVANSVAL
+249 
-257 GNGATTEATVATTTA
+257 
-272 TVAGTDYALAGSS
+272 
-285 PTGTVSV
+285 
-292 GTSGSERTITHVAAG
+292 
-307 RLSATSTDAVNGSQL
+307 
-322 HATNQALG
+322 
-330 ALAEGAVVYDRGT
+330 
-343 GGTLNEGRIT
+343 
-353 LAGDAGTRITN
+353 
-364 LTDATLSTDSTDAV
+364 
-378 TGRQLN
+378 
-384 ATNVRVTQNEGD
+384 
-396 ITNLTTNLG
+396 
-405 DLAAGAVVY
+405 
-414 DRSDDG
+414 
-420 TLNEG
+420 
-425 SITLAGDAGTRI
+425 
-437 TNLTD
+437 
-442 ATLSTDST
+442 
-450 DAVTGRQLNATNI
+450 
-463 RVTQNEG
+463 
-470 DITNLTSSLGDL
+470 
-482 AAGAVVYDRSDDGTL
+482 
-497 NEGSITLAGDAGT
+497 
-510 RITNLTDA
+510 
-518 TLSIDSTDAVTG
+518 
-530 RQLNATNVRVTQN
+530 
-543 EGDIANLTTNL
+543 
-554 EDIAADSVYYQAK
+554 DIAADSVYYQAK

-687 EGAVVYDRG
+687 EGAVVYDRSDD
-696 AGGTLNEGRI
+696 GTLNEGSI

-711 AGTRITNL
+711 AGTQITNL
-719 TDGTLSSDSTDA
+719 TDATLSTDSTDA

-751 TNLTTNLGDLAAGAV
+751 TNLTTNLGDLSAGAV

-814 TNVRVT
+814 TNARVS
-820 QNEGDIANLTS
+820 QNEGDITNLTT
-831 NLGDL
+831 NLGNL
-836 AAGAVVYDRS
+836 AEGAVVYDRGTG
-846 DDGTLNE
+846 GTLNE

-902 NLTTNLGDLAAG
+902 NLTTNLGNLAEG
-914 AVVYDRSDDG
+914 AVVYDRGTGG

-932 LAGDAGTR
+932 LAGDTGTR

-967 RVTKNEGDITNL
+967 RVT
-979 TTNLGDLAAGAVV
+979 
-992 YDRSDDGTLNEGSI
+992 
-1006 TLAGDA
+1006 
-1012 GTRITN
+1012 
-1018 LTDATLSSDS
+1018 
-1028 TDAVTGRQLNA
+1028 
-1039 TNVRVTQNEGDITN
+1039 QNEGDIAN
-1053 LTSNLGD
+1053 LTTNLGD
-1060 IAADSTYYQANSS
+1060 IAADSIYYQAKSS
-1073 ASGAIASGTDSL
+1073 GSGASASGTDSL
-1085 AMGAGA
+1085 AMGPAA
-1091 ESSAT
+1091 VSSAT
-1096 NAVAIGNG
+1096 NAVSIGNG
-1104 ASSSVVGGVAL
+1104 ASSSVFGGVAL

-1134 GNATIQYNTSDADLI
+1134 GNATIQYNTSDADLM
-1149 GAVSVGQDGEYR
+1149 GAVSVGRDGEYR

-1194 YFHANGEGEV
+1194 YFHANGGGEV
-1204 DALAAGEGSI
+1204 DALATGEGSI

-1253 LEDAIAVGSS
+1253 LEDAIAVGST

-1281 QALDVALGAQSTTQE
+1281 QAMDVALGAQSTSQE

-1315 NPIATVSV
+1315 NPIATVSI

-1351 QLYATNKAL
+1351 QLHATNMAL

-1373 VDWNHVTLKSSGRT
+1373 VDWNHVTLKSPGRAF
-1387 SGGAV
+1387 GGTV
-1392 LGNVAD
+1392 LGNIAD
-1398 GSLSDSSLEAVNGS
+1398 GSLSDTSLEAVNGS
-1412 QLHATNGRLTDLEGD
+1412 QLHATNGRLTNLEGD
-1427 VGDIQTTLDNLGG
+1427 VGDIQTTLDSLGG
-1440 GNGNSPQEVVQYDPN
+1440 GSGNPAQNVVQYDPDSN
-1455 SSQGKITLA
+1455 QGKITLA
-1464 GAGGGTVISNL
+1464 GADGGTVISNL
-1475 ADGDIRQGSTDA
+1475 AEGDIHQGSTDA

-1498 DMGDL
+1498 DIGDL
-1503 SLGGQDSKH
+1503 ALSGQDTKY

-1518 GDAATAS
+1518 GDAATTS

-1532 GGDAKAQA
+1532 GGGAKAQA

-1561 EAFSGVA
+1561 EAFSHVA

-1598 AVNVRQLSAV
+1598 AVNVRQLGAV

-1614 YDRSEDGSVDYNSV
+1614 YDRSEDGSVDYHSV

-1697 VAGKLTYHL
+1697 VAGKLTYHV

-1713 ESALGVSLRRT
+1713 ESALGVSVRRT

>member
-1 MVLGDSGEASASN
+1 MVGLQNTVAGGSTNVVGNWSKASGNYSMVLGDSGEASASN

-191 DITNLTTNLGD
+191 DIANLTSNLGD
-202 IAADSIYYQ
+202 IAADSTYYQ
-211 TKSSGS
+211 AKSSGS
-217 GASASGTDSLAM
+217 GASSSGTDSLAM

-257 GNGATTEATVATTTA
+257 GNGATTEAAVATTTA

-330 ALAEGAVVYDRGT
+330 DLAEGVVVYDRGT
-343 GGTLNEGRIT
+343 G
-353 LAGDAGTRITN
+353 
-364 LTDATLSTDSTDAV
+364 
-378 TGRQLN
+378 
-384 ATNVRVTQNEGD
+384 
-396 ITNLTTNLG
+396 
-405 DLAAGAVVY
+405 
-414 DRSDDG
+414 G

-463 RVTQNEG
+463 QVTQNEG
-470 DITNLTSSLGDL
+470 DITNLT
-482 AAGAVVYDRSDDGTL
+482 
-497 NEGSITLAGDAGT
+497 
-510 RITNLTDA
+510 TNL
-518 TLSIDSTDAVTG
+518 G
-530 RQLNATNVRVTQN
+530 
-543 EGDIANLTTNL
+543 
-554 EDIAADSVYYQAK
+554 DIAADSTYYQAK

-1018 LTDATLSSDS
+1018 LTDATLSTDS

-1053 LTSNLGD
+1053 LTTNLGD
-1060 IAADSTYYQANSS
+1060 IAADSAYYQAKSS
-1073 ASGAIASGTDSL
+1073 GSGASASGTDSL
-1085 AMGAGA
+1085 AMGPAA
-1091 ESSAT
+1091 VSSAT
-1096 NAVAIGNG
+1096 NAVSIGNG
-1104 ASSSVVGGVAL
+1104 ASSSVFGGVAL

-1134 GNATIQYNTSDADLI
+1134 GNATIQYNTSDADLM
-1149 GAVSVGQDGEYR
+1149 GAVSVGRDGEYR

-1194 YFHANGEGEV
+1194 YFHANGGGEV
-1204 DALAAGEGSI
+1204 DALATGEGSI

-1253 LEDAIAVGSS
+1253 LEDAIAVGST

-1270 AMALGAGASAN
+1270 AIALGAGASAN
-1281 QALDVALGAQSTTQE
+1281 QAMDVALGAQSTSQE

-1315 NPIATVSV
+1315 NPIATVSI

-1351 QLYATNKAL
+1351 QLHATNKAL

-1373 VDWNHVTLKSSGRT
+1373 VDWNHVTLKSPGRAF
-1387 SGGAV
+1387 GGTV
-1392 LGNVAD
+1392 LGNIAD
-1398 GSLSDSSLEAVNGS
+1398 GSLSDTSLEAVNGS
-1412 QLHATNGRLTDLEGD
+1412 QLHATNGRLTNLEGD
-1427 VGDIQTTLDNLGG
+1427 VGDIQTTLDSLGG
-1440 GNGNSPQEVVQYDPN
+1440 GSGNPAQNVVQYDPDSN
-1455 SSQGKITLA
+1455 QGKITLA
-1464 GAGGGTVISNL
+1464 GADGGTVISNL
-1475 ADGDIRQGSTDA
+1475 AEGDIHQGSTDA

-1498 DMGDL
+1498 DIGDL
-1503 SLGGQDSKH
+1503 ALSGQDTKY

-1518 GDAATAS
+1518 GDAATTS

-1532 GGDAKAQA
+1532 GGGAKAQA

-1561 EAFSGVA
+1561 EAFSHVA

-1614 YDRSEDGSVDYNSV
+1614 YDRSEDGSVDYHSV

-1697 VAGKLTYHL
+1697 VAGKLTYHV

-1713 ESALGVSLRRT
+1713 ESALGVSVRRT

-1741 GPTIGLGISGVID
+1741 GPTVGLGISGVID

>member
-92 GRLSVTSTD
+92 GRLAVTSTD

-191 DITNLTTNLGD
+191 DIANLTTNLGD
-202 IAADSIYYQ
+202 IAADS
-211 TKSSGS
+211 T
-217 GASASGTDSLAM
+217 
-229 GPAAVSSATN
+229 
-239 GVAIGNGAKA
+239 
-249 SVANSVAL
+249 
-257 GNGATTEATVATTTA
+257 
-272 TVAGTDYALAGSS
+272 
-285 PTGTVSV
+285 
-292 GTSGSERTITHVAAG
+292 
-307 RLSATSTDAVNGSQL
+307 
-322 HATNQALG
+322 
-330 ALAEGAVVYDRGT
+330 
-343 GGTLNEGRIT
+343 
-353 LAGDAGTRITN
+353 
-364 LTDATLSTDSTDAV
+364 
-378 TGRQLN
+378 
-384 ATNVRVTQNEGD
+384 
-396 ITNLTTNLG
+396 
-405 DLAAGAVVY
+405 
-414 DRSDDG
+414 
-420 TLNEG
+420 
-425 SITLAGDAGTRI
+425 
-437 TNLTD
+437 
-442 ATLSTDST
+442 
-450 DAVTGRQLNATNI
+450 
-463 RVTQNEG
+463 
-470 DITNLTSSLGDL
+470 
-482 AAGAVVYDRSDDGTL
+482 
-497 NEGSITLAGDAGT
+497 
-510 RITNLTDA
+510 
-518 TLSIDSTDAVTG
+518 
-530 RQLNATNVRVTQN
+530 
-543 EGDIANLTTNL
+543 
-554 EDIAADSVYYQAK
+554 YYQAK

-682 LGDLA
+682 LGNLA

-696 AGGTLNEGRI
+696 TGGMLNEGNI

-719 TDGTLSSDSTDA
+719 TDATLSTDSTDA

-736 LNATNIRVTQNEGDI
+736 LNATNVRVTQNEGDI
-751 TNLTTNLGDLAAGAV
+751 TNLTTNLGDLSAGAV
-766 VYDRSD
+766 VYDRND

-820 QNEGDIANLTS
+820 QNEGDIANLTT

-836 AAGAVVYDRS
+836 SAGAVVYDRS

-902 NLTTNLGDLAAG
+902 NLTTNLGD
-914 AVVYDRSDDG
+914 
-924 TLNEGSIT
+924 
-932 LAGDAGTR
+932 
-940 ITNLTDATLSTDS
+940 
-953 TDAVTGRQLNATNV
+953 
-967 RVTKNEGDITNL
+967 
-979 TTNLGDLAAGAVV
+979 
-992 YDRSDDGTLNEGSI
+992 
-1006 TLAGDA
+1006 
-1012 GTRITN
+1012 
-1018 LTDATLSSDS
+1018 
-1028 TDAVTGRQLNA
+1028 
-1039 TNVRVTQNEGDITN
+1039 
-1053 LTSNLGD
+1053 
-1060 IAADSTYYQANSS
+1060 IAADSAYYQAKSS
-1073 ASGAIASGTDSL
+1073 GSGASASGTDSL
-1085 AMGAGA
+1085 AMGPAA
-1091 ESSAT
+1091 VSSAT
-1096 NAVAIGNG
+1096 NAVSIGNG
-1104 ASSSVVGGVAL
+1104 ASSSVFGGVAL
-1115 GSGAIANREVAK
+1115 GSGSIANREVAK

-1134 GNATIQYNTSDADLI
+1134 GNATIQYNTSDADLM
-1149 GAVSVGQDGEYR
+1149 GAVSVGRDGEYR

-1194 YFHANGEGEV
+1194 YFHANGGGEV
-1204 DALAAGEGSI
+1204 DALATGEGSI

-1253 LEDAIAVGSS
+1253 LEDAIAVGST

-1281 QALDVALGAQSTTQE
+1281 QAMDVALGAQSTSQE

-1315 NPIATVSV
+1315 NPIATVSI

-1351 QLYATNKAL
+1351 QLHATNMAL

-1373 VDWNHVTLKSSGRT
+1373 VDWNHVTLKSPGRAF
-1387 SGGAV
+1387 GGTV
-1392 LGNVAD
+1392 LGNIAD
-1398 GSLSDSSLEAVNGS
+1398 GSLSDTSLEAVNGS
-1412 QLHATNGRLTDLEGD
+1412 QLHATNGRLTNLEGD
-1427 VGDIQTTLDNLGG
+1427 VGDIQTTLDSLGG
-1440 GNGNSPQEVVQYDPN
+1440 GSGNPAQNVVQYDPD
-1455 SSQGKITLA
+1455 SHQGKITLA
-1464 GAGGGTVISNL
+1464 GADGGTVISNL
-1475 ADGDIRQGSTDA
+1475 AEGDIHQGSTDA

-1498 DMGDL
+1498 DIGDL
-1503 SLGGQDSKH
+1503 ALSGQDTKY

-1518 GDAATAS
+1518 GDAATTS

-1532 GGDAKAQA
+1532 GGGAKAQA

-1561 EAFSGVA
+1561 EAFSHVA

-1578 GSEGGERQITH
+1578 GNEGGERQITH

-1598 AVNVRQLSAV
+1598 AVNVRQLGAV

-1614 YDRSEDGSVDYNSV
+1614 YDRSEDGSVDYHSV

-1697 VAGKLTYHL
+1697 VAGKLTYHV

-1713 ESALGVSLRRT
+1713 ESALGVSVRRT

-1741 GPTIGLGISGVID
+1741 GPTVGLGISGVID